1 MIIIYRRWGLAFALA
16 GALVGFLLLLATYS
30 FSIPLLA
37 IAALWIAYGRAGV
50 DPETGEPIPSNSVF
64 FIPLWVW
71 GSVLLAP
78 ALLLTA
84 FEVTVGRPLAMV
96 AAAQR
101 RREMMEQEV
110 DGPPVLPAPP
120 QEGPPSAIDGS
131 GPPPGFGSVTATP
144 ATPPPDRPPP
154 RPVPT
159 GKTRTLEEAQRE
171 LAKQH
176 EAAQKAFRDAHPEPP
191 PPGQAVTE
199 TRMLKPGQKL
209 LGKSGFYWG
218 SARVVAVADPGTL
231 VIHWVDQATAFDDRL
246 KLDQV
251 RINGE
256 KDLDGP
262 FGLKEKDEQDLV
274 HVRKP
279 DRGAATEPGMRFLC
293 DTDGLWLPVEIV
305 RKVSPE
311 SVQVRWMSFD
321 RRFDET
327 VPVSRLRLPIAE
339 PPFGIHRAPPPGEP
353 VTLLTDLQKDGPILH
368 RFGFEW
374 MEVQRAEAVG
384 IDHVQFFDPRYPDQ
398 LRKVK
403 RSELRVQMRE

>member
-1 MIIIYRRWGLAFALA
+1 MIVIYRRWGLAFALA

-37 IAALWIAYGRAGV
+37 IAALWIAYGRTGV

-71 GSVLLAP
+71 GSVLLVP
-78 ALLLTA
+78 AVPIAA

-96 AAAQR
+96 AAAER
-101 RREMMEQEV
+101 RREMAELSPA
-110 DGPPVLPAPP
+110 DLPAPTP
-120 QEGPPSAIDGS
+120 APEERPPTTIDQD
-131 GPPPGFGSVTATP
+131 GPPPGLGSVAGT
-144 ATPPPDRPPP
+144 TPPPDRPPP
-154 RPVPT
+154 RPVPMGRT
-159 GKTRTLEEAQRE
+159 MTLEEAQRE

-176 EAAQKAFRDAHPEPP
+176 EAARKAFQDAHPEPP

-209 LGKSGFYWG
+209 LGKNGYHWAC
-218 SARVVAVADPGTL
+218 ARVLAVADPGTL
-231 VIHWVDQATAFDDRL
+231 VIHWVDQATAFDERL

-262 FGLKEKDEQDLV
+262 FGLKEKDERDLV

-293 DTDGLWLPVEIV
+293 DNDGLWLPVEVV
-305 RKVSPE
+305 RKVAPE

-321 RRFDET
+321 RRYDET
-327 VPVSRLRLPIAE
+327 VPASRLRLPIAE

-353 VTLLTDLQKDGPILH
+353 VTLLTDLQKDGPVLH

-374 MEVQRAEAVG
+374 MEVRVAEAVG

-403 RSELRVQMRE
+403 RSELRVQTRE

>member
-1 MIIIYRRWGLAFALA
+1 MIVIYRRWGLAFALA

-37 IAALWIAYGRAGV
+37 IAALWICCGRAGI

-71 GSVLLAP
+71 GSVLLVP
-78 ALLLTA
+78 AVPMAA
-84 FEVTVGRPLAMV
+84 FEVAVGRPLAMV
-96 AAAQR
+96 AAAER
-101 RREMMEQEV
+101 RREMADSEFIETPV
-110 DGPPVLPAPP
+110 RPGPS
-120 QEGPPSAIDGS
+120 EGGPPSAIDQNA
-131 GPPPGFGSVTATP
+131 PL
-144 ATPPPDRPPP
+144 PP
-154 RPVPT
+154 RRALPNASAAPSQPAPT
-159 GKTRTLEEAQRE
+159 AKPRTLAEAQQE

-176 EAAQKAFRDAHPEPP
+176 EAAQKAFREAHPEPP

-199 TRMLKPGQKL
+199 TRILKPGQKL
-209 LGKSGFYWG
+209 LGKSGFHWA

-231 VIHWVDQATAFDDRL
+231 VIHWVGQSTAFDERL

-262 FGLKEKDEQDLV
+262 FGLKEKDERDLV

-293 DTDGLWLPVEIV
+293 DTDGLWLPVEVV
-305 RKVSPE
+305 RKVAPE

-327 VPVSRLRLPIAE
+327 VPASRLRLPVSE
-339 PPFGIHRAPPPGEP
+339 PPFGIHPAPPPGEP

-374 MEVQRAEAVG
+374 MEVLRAGAVG

-403 RSELRVQMRE
+403 RSELRVQTRE

>member
-1 MIIIYRRWGLAFALA
+1 MIVIYRRWGLAFALA

-50 DPETGEPIPSNSVF
+50 DPETGEPILSNSVF

-71 GSVLLAP
+71 GSVLLLP
-78 ALLLTA
+78 AVLMAA
-84 FEVTVGRPLAMV
+84 FEMAVGRPLAMV
-96 AAAQR
+96 AAAER
-101 RREMMEQEV
+101 RREMAEPELV
-110 DGPPVLPAPP
+110 GAPVLPVPS
-120 QEGPPSAIDGS
+120 EGGPPGGIDQNAPHPPLRAIS
-131 GPPPGFGSVTATP
+131 NTSVPPSRP
-144 ATPPPDRPPP
+144 APAARP
-154 RPVPT
+154 
-159 GKTRTLEEAQRE
+159 RTLAEAQRE
-171 LAKQH
+171 LAQQH
-176 EAAQKAFRDAHPEPP
+176 EAAQKAFREAHPEPP

-199 TRMLKPGQKL
+199 PRILKPGQKL
-209 LGKSGFYWG
+209 LGKSGYHWG

-231 VIHWVDQATAFDDRL
+231 VIHWVDQATAFDERL

-251 RINGE
+251 RISGE
-256 KDLDGP
+256 KDLDSP
-262 FGLKEKDEQDLV
+262 FGLKEKDERDLV

-293 DTDGLWLPVEIV
+293 DADGLWLPVDVV
-305 RKVSPE
+305 RKVPPE
-311 SVQVRWMSFD
+311 SVHVHWISFD

-327 VPVSRLRLPIAE
+327 VPASRLRLPVSE
-339 PPFGIHRAPPPGEP
+339 PPFGFQQAPPPGEP

-374 MEVQRAEAVG
+374 MEVLRAEAVG